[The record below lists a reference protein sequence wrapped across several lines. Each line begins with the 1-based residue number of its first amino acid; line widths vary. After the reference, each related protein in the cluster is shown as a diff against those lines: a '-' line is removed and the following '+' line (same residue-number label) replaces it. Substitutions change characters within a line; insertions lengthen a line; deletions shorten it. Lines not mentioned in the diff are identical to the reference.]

1 VGRDYEVYYRSND
14 GQTIRFN
21 ADHTI
26 TIGGSWLGG
35 DTWTVKEQKKSV
47 GGFLRTSLTPGTRV
61 HSGGASSLAGGG
73 PKIVSSNGITVYDD
87 VEGVIYAHERDD
99 IRAFAIQILKA
110 SDAVKDQLSAH
121 TKTLDDKLLKQ
132 IKTLSELR

>member
-1 VGRDYEVYYRSND
+1 
-14 GQTIRFN
+14 
-21 ADHTI
+21 
-26 TIGGSWLGG
+26 
-35 DTWTVKEQKKSV
+35 
-47 GGFLRTSLTPGTRV
+47 
-61 HSGGASSLAGGG
+61 
-73 PKIVSSNGITVYDD
+73 VYDD

-99 IRAFAIQILKA
+99 IRALAIQILKA